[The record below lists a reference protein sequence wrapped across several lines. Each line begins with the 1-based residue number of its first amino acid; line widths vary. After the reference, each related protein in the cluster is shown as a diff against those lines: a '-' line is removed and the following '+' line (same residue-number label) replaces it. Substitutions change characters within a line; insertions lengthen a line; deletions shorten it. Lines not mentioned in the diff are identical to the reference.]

1 MVKAYLEPNEIEQLE
16 NGKSIGGNKM
26 GKTLDPEQLKTLLSL
41 NPEDVLIQP
50 REKKEN
56 AGKILAIKLSDKEVA
71 LVQAFQDFLFDW
83 GYTPD
88 NTFESA
94 FIYIFNLA
102 CSLHKPVVEHEAKKG
117 RAFDPEDLA
126 PKSQD

>member
-16 NGKSIGGNKM
+16 NEKNIGGNKM
-26 GKTLDPEQLKTLLSL
+26 GKTLDPEQLKTLLSP
-41 NPEDVLIQP
+41 NPEDILIKP
-50 REKKEN
+50 REKKDDT
-56 AGKILAIKLSDKEVA
+56 GKILTIKLSDEEA
-71 LVQAFQDFLFDW
+71 STVQAFQDFLFDW

-102 CSLHKPVVEHEAKKG
+102 CALHKPVVEFEAKRG
-117 RAFDPEDLA
+117 RAFNPEDLA
-126 PKSQD
+126 PKTQD